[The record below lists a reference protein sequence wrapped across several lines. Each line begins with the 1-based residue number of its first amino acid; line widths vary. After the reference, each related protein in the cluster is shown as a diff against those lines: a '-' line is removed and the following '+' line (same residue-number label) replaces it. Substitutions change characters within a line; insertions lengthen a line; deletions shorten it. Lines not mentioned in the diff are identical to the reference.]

1 MFFTFWKVSY
11 PLWLSQW
18 SHGWIFASDGHNCV
32 AEGQMLTSLF
42 FLKPAE
48 KGNKKHK
55 GEKKGVTYWHTL
67 SHTEKAFYVRIL
79 NMCQGHVQWK
89 SSKASGVATRERGG
103 NTGID
108 QITGIPLASHSDSH
122 CMYHVGLFWGHH
134 VYNPPDQWDTFWL
147 VSDSVSKHVA
157 PNMLLQEVLKLD
169 CCSVPESILELSPS
183 VDCLRVGFVSTTDR
197 THLNWNAANPKHFLI
212 FDIKS
217 FYKYMLAKGNS
228 F

>member
-11 PLWLSQW
+11 PSWLSQW
-18 SHGWIFASDGHNCV
+18 SHGWIVASDGHNRV

-55 GEKKGVTYWHTL
+55 GEKKGVTYWHIL

-89 SSKASGVATRERGG
+89 SCKASGVATRERGG

-108 QITGIPLASHSDSH
+108 WNPSRKSQWQPL
-122 CMYHVGLFWGHH
+122 YVGLFWGHH

-147 VSDSVSKHVA
+147 VSNSVSKHAA

-169 CCSVPESILELSPS
+169 CCSVPESILESSPS

-197 THLNWNAANPKHFLI
+197 T
-212 FDIKS
+212 